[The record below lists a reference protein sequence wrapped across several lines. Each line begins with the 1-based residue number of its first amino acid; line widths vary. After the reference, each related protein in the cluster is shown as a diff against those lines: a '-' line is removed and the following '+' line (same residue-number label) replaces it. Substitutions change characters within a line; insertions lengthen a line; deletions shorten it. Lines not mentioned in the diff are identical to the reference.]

1 MAGLW
6 KRGIASVVLVSGLL
20 MSLGLS
26 RSEILTATSGR
37 PVWNFAGARA
47 GGQATG
53 TLSLVGVKSLNAG
66 DKVIIHLP
74 YVSLAAVVGSDVFVG
89 GSGCTSIATAYS
101 GGLGSSATCILKSEV
116 SAGNVTVQVA
126 GLTLPK
132 FVVLGHSADV
142 VAAGTRLDA
151 YESVLPQ
158 SDPATSVRV
167 AVYPTSSG
175 ASGAYAANLIAQLVD
190 ASGNATDNGGNAVSL
205 GFSSSDSSAV
215 FSSYDG
221 VTGPNGAPD
230 YTTCSGPGTAG
241 SAPSDAVLGE
251 VLCHISAT
259 SAKVPV
265 VVDAAGY
272 SFEKPQPMAGLGS
285 AQAASIGAAAYD
297 SYLVTK
303 SGALL
308 SVGENP
314 LGELGN
320 ASTVAYATS
329 PVSAIL
335 PAGVSVSSVAG
346 GGYFALALTSTGS
359 VLTWGQN
366 DQGQLGQG
374 TSSLDVASPSP
385 TLIPAGVKVTQIA
398 AGCNSAYALTSTG
411 QVYAWGSDSV
421 GELGNGSHSGSV
433 SSPVLVEMPVGVQ
446 PVQLSAGN
454 SDGYVLTSTHEIYA
468 WGSNAL
474 GQLGDGSR
482 TNASIPT
489 KVTMPNVNVVSVVGG
504 GFNAFAITGT
514 HQLYVWGGNY
524 DGQDGVG
531 STVDQY
537 RPVKVTMPGSVGV
550 EQVNGASAGGFASMA
565 LGSNGVVYT
574 WGANFDAQL
583 GIGILT
589 TGYHSLALSGNG
601 QLYAWGDNRTQGFG
615 VASPVESEVPL
626 KVGLSETF
634 SQLASGCDHSLAL
647 TSTGQVYA
655 WGANQD
661 GQLGIGSVGT
671 VASPSPVDVP
681 GTVTAVV
688 AGCLSSYALTSTG
701 QVYAWGANQDG
712 QLGIGST
719 DATPVPTLVS
729 SLPAGVT
736 QVVAGEYSAYALTST
751 GQVYAWGANQDGQ
764 LGIGSTVPQGS
775 PALVSLGN
783 AVVPTELAAGYSDAY
798 ALTST
803 GQVYAWGANQDG
815 QLGTGTRAPSASPV
829 LVGLPSKVQRVWS
842 GYNQGF
848 GEVNGTLYAWGS
860 NTTGQLGT
868 GGFFNVLTPL
878 PVVLPAG
885 QSVTNVSSP
894 GVSTLFSLANGEVYG
909 VGGNLFGQLG
919 DNSLLTVAI
928 PAMVHSGGVNLHD
941 AVMGGYPN
949 YAQLYPTSISA
960 MLRSVSL
967 TKLVVG

>member
-411 QVYAWGSDSV
+411 QVYAWGANYSGQLGDGGRAQASAPVLVGLAAGVKVTQIAAGCNSAYALTSTGQVYAWGSDSV

-661 GQLGIGSVGT
+661 GQLGIGS
-671 VASPSPVDVP
+671 
-681 GTVTAVV
+681 
-688 AGCLSSYALTSTG
+688 
-701 QVYAWGANQDG
+701 
-712 QLGIGST
+712 
-719 DATPVPTLVS
+719 
-729 SLPAGVT
+729 
-736 QVVAGEYSAYALTST
+736 
-751 GQVYAWGANQDGQ
+751 
-764 LGIGSTVPQGS
+764 TVPQGS

>member
-26 RSEILTATSGR
+26 RSEILTATSGG

-190 ASGNATDNGGNAVSL
+190 ASGNATDNGGNVVSL

-712 QLGIGST
+712 QLG
-719 DATPVPTLVS
+719 
-729 SLPAGVT
+729 
-736 QVVAGEYSAYALTST
+736 
-751 GQVYAWGANQDGQ
+751 
-764 LGIGSTVPQGS
+764 
-775 PALVSLGN
+775 
-783 AVVPTELAAGYSDAY
+783 
-798 ALTST
+798 
-803 GQVYAWGANQDG
+803 
-815 QLGTGTRAPSASPV
+815 TGTRAPSASPV

-928 PAMVHSGGVNLHD
+928 PAMVHSGGVNLHE
-941 AVMGGYPN
+941 GKHP
-949 YAQLYPTSISA
+949 P
-960 MLRSVSL
+960 
-967 TKLVVG
+967 